1 MNPQEIKLISF
12 GGFDSEFLD
21 KIVENIKKE
30 FSSTIKLI
38 DGHFDL
44 IDYYDP
50 ARRQYNAD
58 QILIKLDI
66 IYGNEDSKVMGLFNV
81 DIFIPIFTYIFG
93 QAHLKGRSGIASMFR
108 LSNERYGIKADNAL
122 LIERFS
128 KEIIHEL
135 GHTFGLIHCR
145 VPDCVMRS
153 GTYVEDIDQKNTS
166 FCENCKK
173 QMDAHYNEYNSH

>member
-1 MNPQEIKLISF
+1 MNPQKIKLISF
-12 GGFDSEFLD
+12 GGFDSIFLNR
-21 KIVENIKKE
+21 IVEDIKKE
-30 FSSTIKLI
+30 FRSNIKLVEGHI
-38 DGHFDL
+38 DL
-44 IDYYDP
+44 TDYYDP

-58 QILIKLDI
+58 QILMKLDQMHGNNESKI
-66 IYGNEDSKVMGLFNV
+66 IGLFNV

-135 GHTFGLIHCR
+135 GHTFGLIHCK

-153 GTYVEDIDQKNTS
+153 GTYVEDIDQKNAS

-173 QMDAHYNEYNSH
+173 DMDAHYNEYNSI